1 VPAARTAVPNDE
13 SEGVS
18 CGAAQAEPAE
28 RQDSRIIV
36 VCFLALVTDIVY
48 SASVFLMWLHFSM
61 ADRRRQHSLRGQQR
75 CQVDE
80 ARSVLRRYA

>member
-1 VPAARTAVPNDE
+1 MAEIMKHT
-13 SEGVS
+13 EGRVAS
-18 CGAAQAEPAE
+18 AIWP
-28 RQDSRIIV
+28 IYLLLLPIPV